1 MCLRM
6 RDKIQSKFR
15 EVFNSTNPEII
26 VRAPGR
32 VNFIG
37 EHTDYQE
44 GFVLPGAIERYVYL
58 AASFSY
64 KKEINLYSDTFEEY
78 FTTSFEEVK
87 TQRGAFWYSYIL
99 GVIYLLQI
107 PPKGMNIL
115 IMSDLPVGKGLSSSA
130 ALETGTALL
139 LKHLFNI
146 ERDDLDII
154 KICRRAENEFVGVP
168 CGIMDQF
175 ISLKGKKNHLLFLD
189 TRSLDFSYYP
199 FPEEASLIV
208 VDTGVKRKLNEVG
221 YEQRKQE
228 CETSVKILKKFYPHL
243 KTLRDLTPESEEW
256 EDFLPKTLRKRV
268 KHVVSE
274 NIRVKKT
281 CEALDKR
288 DLSRVGEL
296 LIESHNSLRDNYQ
309 VSCEEADRLV
319 EISLKAKGVYGA
331 RMTGA
336 GFGGSVIVLCEKDSE
351 ENVISHILS
360 QYQTPQGERPFWLI
374 TSLGNGASQ
383 LE

>member
-1 MCLRM
+1 MI
-6 RDKIQSKFR
+6 DKIKSKFR
-15 EVFNSTNPEII
+15 EVFNSANPAII

-58 AASFSY
+58 AASFSA
-64 KKEINLYSDTFEEY
+64 KKEITLYADTFGEY
-78 FTTSFEEVK
+78 FATSFADITK
-87 TQRGAFWYSYIL
+87 QKGSSWYSYVL
-99 GVIYLLQI
+99 GVAHFLQI
-107 PPKGMNIL
+107 PAEGMNIL
-115 IMSDLPVGKGLSSSA
+115 IMSNLPAGKGLSSSA
-130 ALETGTALL
+130 ALETGAALL
-139 LKHLFNI
+139 FKRLFAINL
-146 ERDDLDII
+146 DDLETI

-199 FPEEASLIV
+199 FPRNASLLV

-228 CETSVKILKKFYPHL
+228 CETSVKILKKLYPNL
-243 KTLRDLTPESEEW
+243 KTLRDLSPGPEEW
-256 EDFLPKTLRKRV
+256 EDFLPPTLRKRV
-268 KHVVSE
+268 RHVVSE
-274 NIRVKKT
+274 NKRVKET
-281 CEALDKR
+281 CKALETG

-296 LIESHNSLRDNYQ
+296 LVESHQSLRDDYQ
-309 VSCEEADRLV
+309 VSCREADNLV
-319 EISLKAKGVYGA
+319 EISLRAEGVYGA

-336 GFGGSVIVLCEKDSE
+336 GFGGSIVILCEKGKE
-351 ENVISHILS
+351 ETVLSHILAN
-360 QYQTPQGERPFWLI
+360 YRTPEGELPFYLK
-374 TSLGNGASQ
+374 TSLEEGACE
-383 LE
+383 L